1 MTMRK
6 IAIIMMACVL
16 LAGCSS
22 VKAETAETATTTAET
37 ATTTAETAATTAET
51 ATPATAATVETTPIH
66 YIVVYDDGT
75 EVSLYVDGDEV
86 YFFEGGGRTKKDN
99 IPGLSNLPKVSGRVK
114 RSEIG
119 DADLLDYIKENAY

>member
-1 MTMRK
+1 
-6 IAIIMMACVL
+6 MMACVL

-22 VKAETAETATTTAET
+22 VKAETAET